1 MRILHV
7 IPQLWRGNGAAKIV
21 KDLVDYQI
29 THGNLVTVVSL
40 SIMSPSYE
48 KDLKKLGCEVIYL
61 ENRRYSLYNPKFFFQ
76 LRKIIKEF
84 DIVHVHLF
92 PALYWVALA
101 KYFSSASCKLVLTE
115 HSTFNNRQ
123 SFKILKPIERFIYSK
138 YDAIVAISEG
148 VSLFFKSY
156 LGNKYQ
162 FFVINNGVNV
172 KNIRQCE
179 IIGREQLNLSSQAK
193 LIVQIGRFYPQKDQ
207 KTLIK
212 ALALLPDDFYVLFVG
227 DGPLLDEYQR
237 LAQYYN
243 LSKRIL
249 FLSVREDAISILKA
263 SDIVVMSSN
272 FEGFGLAAV
281 EGMAAG
287 KPVIASDVEGLSNI
301 VEGAGLLFEPHNE
314 KDLAAKIRLL
324 MEDQL
329 FYKSVSEKCK
339 QRSEKYDVSVMG
351 NRYNQ
356 LYQSLC
362 R

>member
-1 MRILHV
+1 M
-7 IPQLWRGNGAAKIV
+7 
-21 KDLVDYQI
+21 
-29 THGNLVTVVSL
+29 
-40 SIMSPSYE
+40 
-48 KDLKKLGCEVIYL
+48 
-61 ENRRYSLYNPKFFFQ
+61 
-76 LRKIIKEF
+76 
-84 DIVHVHLF
+84 
-92 PALYWVALA
+92 
-101 KYFSSASCKLVLTE
+101 
-115 HSTFNNRQ
+115 
-123 SFKILKPIERFIYSK
+123 
-138 YDAIVAISEG
+138 
-148 VSLFFKSY
+148 
-156 LGNKYQ
+156 
-162 FFVINNGVNV
+162 INNGVNV

-179 IIGREQLNLSSQAK
+179 IIAREQLNLSSQAK

-227 DGPLLDEYQR
+227 DGPLLDEYQK

-339 QRSEKYDVSVMG
+339 QRSEKCDVSVMG

>member
-1 MRILHV
+1 MKILHV
-7 IPQLWRGNGAAKIV
+7 IPQLWRGNGAAKII

-40 SIMSPSYE
+40 SVMSPSYE
-48 KDLKKLGCEVIYL
+48 KDLEDLGCEVIYL

-76 LRKIIKEF
+76 LRKMIKEY

-101 KYFSSASCKLVLTE
+101 KFFSFASCKLVLTE
-115 HSTFNNRQ
+115 HSALNNRQ
-123 SFKILKPIERFIYSK
+123 SIRILSPLEKFIYAR
-138 YDAIVAISEG
+138 YDAVVG
-148 VSLFFKSY
+148 VSNDVSKMLSSRFGFKANLY
-156 LGNKYQ
+156 T
-162 FFVINNGVNV
+162 INNGI
-172 KNIRQCE
+172 KIKELQSIAIASRKK
-179 IIGREQLNLSSQAK
+179 IGIPKEAV
-193 LIVQIGRFYPQKDQ
+193 LIVQVAKFYEQKDQ
-207 KTLIK
+207 KTVIR
-212 ALALLPDDFYVLFVG
+212 ALSLLPEYFYVFFAG
-227 DGPLLDEYQR
+227 DGPLRSENEE
-237 LAQYYN
+237 LAKYLG
-243 LSKRIL
+243 LSDRIVFGGL
-249 FLSVREDAISILKA
+249 REDVIPILKA
-263 SDIVVMSSN
+263 ADIVIMSSN
-272 FEGFGLAAV
+272 FEGLCLSV
-281 EGMAAG
+281 LEGMAIG
-287 KPVIASDVEGLSNI
+287 KPVVVSDVLGLSQI

-339 QRSEKYDVSVMG
+339 QRSEKYDVSAMG

>member
-1 MRILHV
+1 M
-7 IPQLWRGNGAAKIV
+7 
-21 KDLVDYQI
+21 
-29 THGNLVTVVSL
+29 
-40 SIMSPSYE
+40 
-48 KDLKKLGCEVIYL
+48 
-61 ENRRYSLYNPKFFFQ
+61 
-76 LRKIIKEF
+76 
-84 DIVHVHLF
+84 
-92 PALYWVALA
+92 
-101 KYFSSASCKLVLTE
+101 
-115 HSTFNNRQ
+115 
-123 SFKILKPIERFIYSK
+123 
-138 YDAIVAISEG
+138 
-148 VSLFFKSY
+148 
-156 LGNKYQ
+156 
-162 FFVINNGVNV
+162 
-172 KNIRQCE
+172 
-179 IIGREQLNLSSQAK
+179 
-193 LIVQIGRFYPQKDQ
+193 
-207 KTLIK
+207 
-212 ALALLPDDFYVLFVG
+212 
-227 DGPLLDEYQR
+227 LDEYQK

-339 QRSEKYDVSVMG
+339 QRSEKYDVSAMG

>member
-7 IPQLWRGNGAAKIV
+7 IPQLWKGNGAAKIV
-21 KDLVDYQI
+21 KDLADYQI
-29 THGNLVTVVSL
+29 SEGSLVTVVSL

-48 KDLKKLGCEVIYL
+48 KDLKDLGCKVIYL
-61 ENRRYSLYNPKFFFQ
+61 ENKRYSLYNPKFFLI
-76 LRKIIKEF
+76 LRKIIKEY

-101 KYFSSASCKLVLTE
+101 KFFSSASCKLVLTE

-123 SFKILKPIERFIYSK
+123 SLKILKWIERFIYSR

-148 VSLFFKSY
+148 VSLYFKSY
-156 LGNKYQ
+156 LGVKYK

-172 KNIRQCE
+172 KNIQQGE
-179 IIGREQLNLSSQAK
+179 IIDREQLNLTYQAK
-193 LIVQIGRFYPQKDQ
+193 LIVQIGRFYSQKDQ

-212 ALALLPDDFYVLFVG
+212 ALTLLPDDFYVIFVG
-227 DGPLLDEYQR
+227 DGPLLEEHRKLVQH
-237 LAQYYN
+237 YN
-243 LSKRIL
+243 LLKRVL
-249 FLSVREDAISILKA
+249 FLGVRDDAISILKA

-272 FEGFGLAAV
+272 YEGFGLAAV

-287 KPVIASDVEGLSNI
+287 KPVVASNVEGLSKI

-324 MEDQL
+324 MKDEL

-351 NRYNQ
+351 NHYTQ
-356 LYQSLC
+356 LYQFLW

>member
-1 MRILHV
+1 MFC
-7 IPQLWRGNGAAKIV
+7 
-21 KDLVDYQI
+21 
-29 THGNLVTVVSL
+29 L
-40 SIMSPSYE
+40 SEM
-48 KDLKKLGCEVIYL
+48 
-61 ENRRYSLYNPKFFFQ
+61 
-76 LRKIIKEF
+76 
-84 DIVHVHLF
+84 
-92 PALYWVALA
+92 A
-101 KYFSSASCKLVLTE
+101 
-115 HSTFNNRQ
+115 
-123 SFKILKPIERFIYSK
+123 
-138 YDAIVAISEG
+138 
-148 VSLFFKSY
+148 
-156 LGNKYQ
+156 
-162 FFVINNGVNV
+162 
-172 KNIRQCE
+172 
-179 IIGREQLNLSSQAK
+179 
-193 LIVQIGRFYPQKDQ
+193 
-207 KTLIK
+207 
-212 ALALLPDDFYVLFVG
+212 
-227 DGPLLDEYQR
+227 LLDEYQK

-301 VEGAGLLFEPHNE
+301 VEGAGLLFEPHND

>member
-1 MRILHV
+1 M
-7 IPQLWRGNGAAKIV
+7 
-21 KDLVDYQI
+21 
-29 THGNLVTVVSL
+29 
-40 SIMSPSYE
+40 
-48 KDLKKLGCEVIYL
+48 
-61 ENRRYSLYNPKFFFQ
+61 
-76 LRKIIKEF
+76 
-84 DIVHVHLF
+84 
-92 PALYWVALA
+92 
-101 KYFSSASCKLVLTE
+101 
-115 HSTFNNRQ
+115 
-123 SFKILKPIERFIYSK
+123 
-138 YDAIVAISEG
+138 
-148 VSLFFKSY
+148 
-156 LGNKYQ
+156 
-162 FFVINNGVNV
+162 
-172 KNIRQCE
+172 
-179 IIGREQLNLSSQAK
+179 NLSSQAK

-227 DGPLLDEYQR
+227 DGPLLDEYQK

-272 FEGFGLAAV
+272 F

-339 QRSEKYDVSVMG
+339 QRSEKCDVSVMG